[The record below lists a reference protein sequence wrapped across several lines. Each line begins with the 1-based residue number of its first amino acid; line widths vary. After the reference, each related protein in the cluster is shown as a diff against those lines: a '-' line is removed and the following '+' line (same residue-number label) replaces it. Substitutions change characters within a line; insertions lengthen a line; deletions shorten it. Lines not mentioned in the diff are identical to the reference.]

1 MMNETLNT
9 FWVIGWTYTPD
20 MMIVLLFLCVN
31 QAVKWSD
38 SATLEVDEGQQKVV
52 VGLGDYGALK
62 KQGKQSS
69 RVADAADYKA
79 CRLVNK
85 AVDQDLYEI
94 PPDMLCHKR
103 RVKKACSSPPRK

>member
-38 SATLEVDEGQQKVV
+38 SATLEVDEGQQ
-52 VGLGDYGALK
+52 GG
-62 KQGKQSS
+62 
-69 RVADAADYKA
+69 
-79 CRLVNK
+79 
-85 AVDQDLYEI
+85 
-94 PPDMLCHKR
+94 
-103 RVKKACSSPPRK
+103 

>member
-1 MMNETLNT
+1 
-9 FWVIGWTYTPD
+9 
-20 MMIVLLFLCVN
+20 
-31 QAVKWSD
+31 
-38 SATLEVDEGQQKVV
+38 
-52 VGLGDYGALK
+52 
-62 KQGKQSS
+62 
-69 RVADAADYKA
+69 VADAADYKA